1 MSTRAAAWRI
11 TTGGVT
17 VESVQSFNSAWE
29 ILGPSIGWFSGVITE
44 ERAHRLDLIQEAR
57 IELWRLDAT
66 RFVLSDKAEV
76 AYLRKCLI
84 NRMWTVWGRNREA
97 TQETLDSIMAGV
109 GATQSPY

>member
-11 TTGGVT
+11 PTGGVT
-17 VESVQSFNSAWE
+17 VESVQSFNAWD
-29 ILGPSIGWFSGVITE
+29 ILGPSIRWFSGVITD

-57 IELWRLDAT
+57 IELWRLDTT

-97 TQETLDSIMAGV
+97 TQETLDSIMAGM
-109 GATQSPY
+109 GATAPPAG